1 MARALQLSL
10 ITGARV
16 LPIAIVACLILIPVS
31 LLLRWSSAGTQ
42 TVTVQPLGNHFSVE
56 VPADQSAAAR
66 DARQLGL
73 ERVGKHAV
81 SRVELVSAMPSDP
94 WHQDIVHGSR
104 AWRKVR
110 SRMKHGTAFCAC
122 SECRHC
128 AVCSLLVPLVVAPA
142 VLCM

>member
-31 LLLRWSSAGTQ
+31 LLLRWSSTGTQ
-42 TVTVQPLGNHFSVE
+42 TVTVQPHGSHFSVD
-56 VPADQSAAAR
+56 VPADESAAAK

-81 SRVELVSAMPSDP
+81 TRAELVSAMPSDP

-104 AWRKVR
+104 AWRKV
-110 SRMKHGTAFCAC
+110 G
-122 SECRHC
+122 
-128 AVCSLLVPLVVAPA
+128 
-142 VLCM
+142 

>member
-42 TVTVQPLGNHFSVE
+42 TVTVQPYSNHFSVE
-56 VPADQSAAAR
+56 VPADESAAAR

-73 ERVGKHAV
+73 ERVGRHAV
-81 SRVELVSAMPSDP
+81 TRAELVSAMPSDL

-104 AWRKVR
+104 AWRKVG
-110 SRMKHGTAFCAC
+110 SPCAHHSFLRMF
-122 SECRHC
+122 
-128 AVCSLLVPLVVAPA
+128 
-142 VLCM
+142 